1 MEELKY
7 LMEEVRP
14 DIVVSKIDRLGFF
27 SYNGEENSYFRSIIS
42 EKFKVHKQDS
52 SNKIFIWQRIDS
64 SKK

>member
-7 LMEEVRP
+7 LMEEARP

-27 SYNGEENSYFRSIIS
+27 SYNSEENSYFRSIIS
-42 EKFKVHKQDS
+42 EKFKVLKQDN